1 MQIIA
6 EIANSH
12 QGSLKI
18 LYQLL
23 RKLRENK
30 ITNIKFQIYFAEE
43 LMVKNHSRF
52 LHFKKQSF
60 SPLEWEKIIKLSKKY
75 FKVYVD
81 VFGLKAFQIARKLKV
96 DGYKIHSSDLLNR
109 ELLINVAKT
118 NKKVFLSVGGANGF
132 EISYA
137 LKNLKRKNVIL
148 MHGFQN
154 YPTNLSDINLNRI
167 KWLQKNYSN
176 IFGVGYQDHTE
187 GKKFTECLVTSV
199 SAISKGALFLEKHVT
214 LSRNL
219 KIDASSS
226 FEPVEFKQY
235 QSELF
240 KYLKIFGKK
249 VFKFS
254 NSEKKYRNI
263 VSKYLVTVKN
273 ILPNNKIKSSQIKF
287 KRINYKK
294 KIYCTNIED
303 FLNKNSLNKIHV
315 DTPLNL
321 SLIKNKINALIIV
334 RLKSNRLKK
343 KALLKINNE
352 YAIEHLINKVKKIK
366 NINKIII
373 CTSTNNQD
381 DKLIEIAKKNNIN
394 FFRGHETNV
403 LKRIYDCNKKFKC
416 DHVLRITGDDILIDP
431 VYANKT
437 IQYHLETNSDYTDCK
452 KLPSGTEVE
461 VFSNK
466 CIVNLF
472 NSLIDGSGTEYL
484 TNYINENSDH
494 FNKSSYKVFKKH
506 QIDARLTIDT
516 KQDFFVVKKM
526 LESFNKDKKK
536 YTYNLDDIV
545 YFYKKNKNLF
555 KKNRNIK
562 QLIKPEKFSTSLD
575 WN

>member
-23 RKLRENK
+23 RKLRKNK
-30 ITNIKFQIYFAEE
+30 IINIKFQIYFAEE
-43 LMVKNHSRF
+43 LMVKNHTRF

-60 SPLEWEKIIKLSKKY
+60 SPVEWEKIIKFSKKY

-81 VFGLKAFQIARKLKV
+81 VFGLKAFKIARKLKV

-109 ELLINVAKT
+109 ELLISVAKT
-118 NKKVFLSVGGANGF
+118 NKHVFLSVGGANGF

-137 LKNLKRKNVIL
+137 LKNLKRTNVIL

-154 YPTNLSDINLNRI
+154 YPTNLSDVNLNRI
-167 KWLQKNYSN
+167 KWLQKNYTN
-176 IFGVGYQDHTE
+176 ILGVGYQDHTDGE
-187 GKKFTECLVTSV
+187 KFIDCLVTSMT
-199 SAISKGALFLEKHVT
+199 AISKGALFLEKHVT

-226 FEPVEFKQY
+226 FEPIEFKKY
-235 QSELF
+235 QSEMDR
-240 KYLKIFGKK
+240 YLKIFGKK
-249 VFKFS
+249 NFKFS
-254 NSEKKYRNI
+254 NSEKKYRNT
-263 VSKYLVTVKN
+263 VTKYLVSVKN
-273 ILPNNKIKSSQIKF
+273 ILPNSRIKNSQIKF

-294 KIYCTNIED
+294 KIYCPNIED
-303 FLNKNSLNKIHV
+303 FLDKNSLNKINV
-315 DTPLNL
+315 NTPLNL

-343 KALLKINNE
+343 KAVLKINNE
-352 YAIEHLINKVKKIK
+352 YVIEHLINKVKKIK
-366 NINKIII
+366 NLNKIII
-373 CTSTNNQD
+373 CTSVHYQD
-381 DKLIEIAKKNNIN
+381 DQLIKIAKKNNIN

-403 LKRIYDCNKKFKC
+403 LKRMYDCNQKFKC
-416 DHVLRITGDDILIDP
+416 DHCLRITGDDILIDP
-431 VYANKT
+431 FYANKT

-466 CIVNLF
+466 AINNLF

-484 TNYINENSDH
+484 TNYITENSDH
-494 FNKSSYKVFKKH
+494 FNKSSCKVFKKH

-516 KQDFFVVKKM
+516 KEDFFVVKKM
-526 LESFNKDKKK
+526 IEYFKKEKKD
-536 YTYNLDDIV
+536 YSYNLDDIV
-545 YFYKKNKNLF
+545 SFYMKNKKLF

-562 QLIKPEKFSTSLD
+562 QLIKPESFSTSLD